1 MSRKRKTSLKDIL
14 KIFTGSKNEL
24 ESESCNNVDPAPPL
38 DIPYPKTSRSRT
50 DKTTN
55 KVKIS
60 GDIINKVLSDYK
72 ASSGDESGT
81 DDNTLSNI
89 FTRVLTRARKKKKD

>member
-1 MSRKRKTSLKDIL
+1 MSRKRKTSLKDML
-14 KIFTGSKNEL
+14 KIFTGSKNML
-24 ESESCNNVDPAPPL
+24 KSEPCENPSPAPPL
-38 DIPYPKTSRSRT
+38 DIPYPNTNRNRT

-55 KVKIS
+55 KVKIT
-60 GDIINKVLSDYK
+60 GDIIKVLSDFK

>member
-1 MSRKRKTSLKDIL
+1 MSRKRKTSLKDIF
-14 KIFTGSKNEL
+14 KIFTGSKNKL
-24 ESESCNNVDPAPPL
+24 ESEPCENPSPAPPL
-38 DIPYPKTSRSRT
+38 DIPYPNTSRNRT
-50 DKTTN
+50 NKTTN

-60 GDIINKVLSDYK
+60 GDIINKVLSDYT

-89 FTRVLTRARKKKKD
+89 FTRILTGARKKKKD

>member
-1 MSRKRKTSLKDIL
+1 MPRKRKTSLKDIL
-14 KIFTGSKNEL
+14 KIFTGSKNKL
-24 ESESCNNVDPAPPL
+24 ESEPCKNGNPAPPL
-38 DIPYPKTSRSRT
+38 DIPYPKTSRT

-55 KVKIS
+55 KVKYS
-60 GDIINKVLSDYK
+60 GDIINKVLSDFK

-81 DDNTLSNI
+81 DDNTWSNI